1 MRFLQELIS
10 SRITREVNTM
20 KDDRNPGWLESRYWD
35 LFNLFAAPG
44 QKHHPVRAYKL
55 HSLLLTFTISQIFMI
70 FFAVIGVRYIES
82 PVMLYGPSICV
93 AVSWFGLLAY
103 RLWHNMFFSSN
114 LFLLSVSSYI
124 FIFCWC
130 IDGFRQTTFAWF
142 ALIPIAA
149 GMLTNRIYTSAWSL
163 VVIILA
169 AIGYWASSEGI
180 AVNLLSQ
187 KGHMVLT
194 LIQQL
199 GFLFSIGIITLFIL
213 NQQKVVSDYL
223 REKVVSK
230 QNLLRILVHDISTP
244 LTIMRMT
251 GQMLANGQKV
261 DPRIAGLKIDKNAEQ
276 MTNII
281 SLIRDMESWE
291 AHHKSLPA
299 TPIELVSLLDQV
311 VELYNN
317 RLVTKGIHVAKFYS
331 SEVYVLGHET
341 MLVHQIFGNL
351 LSNAIK
357 FSNQQSRIEI
367 GIEPL
372 SAHQVSV
379 VIRDYGIGIPLQ
391 TRKDLFDPFAL
402 TMRAGTAGEKGTGL
416 GLPITKNCVELL
428 GGLIVVTSRTK
439 EESPQDHGTSITVI
453 LKRAPQ
459 TQSR

>member
-1 MRFLQELIS
+1 MNDE
-10 SRITREVNTM
+10 
-20 KDDRNPGWLESRYWD
+20 RNPRWLERRYWD
-35 LFNLFAAPG
+35 LFNFFAAPG

-55 HSLLLTFTISQIFMI
+55 HSLLLTFTISQIFMG
-70 FFAVIGVRYIES
+70 FFAFFGARYIDS
-82 PVMLYGPSICV
+82 TVMTYGPFICV
-93 AVSWFGLLAY
+93 AVSWLGLLAY
-103 RLWHNMFFSSN
+103 RLWHNIFLASNIFLFS
-114 LFLLSVSSYI
+114 LSSYT

-130 IDGFRQTTFAWF
+130 IDGFRKTNFAWF

-149 GMLTNRIYTSAWSL
+149 GMLTNRLYTFAWSL
-163 VVIILA
+163 VVILLTGL
-169 AIGYWASSEGI
+169 GYWASIEGLAI
-180 AVNLLSQ
+180 NLLTD
-187 KGHMVLT
+187 KDHIT
-194 LIQQL
+194 LSIIQQL
-199 GFLFSIGIITLFIL
+199 GFLFSIGLITLFIL
-213 NQQKVVSDYL
+213 HQQKVVSDYL

-261 DPRIAGLKIDKNAEQ
+261 DPQVAGLKIDKNAEQ
-276 MTNII
+276 MSNII

-341 MLVHQIFGNL
+341 MLVHQVFGNL

-357 FSNQQSRIEI
+357 FSTQQSRIEI

-402 TMRAGTAGEKGTGL
+402 TMRIGTAGEKGTGL

-428 GGLIVVTSRTK
+428 GGMIVVASRTK
-439 EESPQDHGTSITVI
+439 EENPQDHGTSITVI

-459 TQSR
+459 I